1 MKRNRRRQFFA
12 NKLHRQTFLLF
23 SIAALMPAILASI
36 ALYYLIFGVTANE
49 MGFLEA
55 IASNLIPASR
65 KVALILLAVTPIV
78 ILVLLVFAYRMT
90 HTMLGPYDRIIK
102 ELDDRITGKK
112 SEDISLRKKDKFWPL
127 VNKINRLLHKIQG
140 S

>member
-1 MKRNRRRQFFA
+1 MKKNRRRQFFA

-23 SIAALMPAILASI
+23 SVAALVPTALAAIS
-36 ALYYLIFGVTANE
+36 LYYLIFGVTANQ

-55 IASNLIPASR
+55 IASNIIPASR
-65 KVALILLAVTPIV
+65 KVIIILLVVTPIV
-78 ILVLLVFAYRMT
+78 LAVLLVFAYRMT
-90 HTMLGPYDRIIK
+90 HAMLGPYDRIIK
-102 ELDDRITGKK
+102 ELDDRIKGKE
-112 SEDISLRKKDKFWPL
+112 SGDISLRKKDKFWPL